1 MSNLKGLSTNAL
13 KIIAIICMA
22 LDHAP
27 FIAVDS
33 KAVYYDFPWFLLHA
47 VGRITAPIFFYLL
60 AVGYRRTRNANRY
73 TLRLLVFALISYVP
87 YVWYF
92 EDAPPDASN
101 FTHLNVIFT
110 MLFGLLMLRSIHE
123 IPSKPLKAVGVAL
136 CLLGAFYAD
145 YGLYGM
151 AIILVFD
158 LCRGDRGRTIL
169 GFGAVCMVYV
179 YKNVMTIVGDGPDAL
194 TAMFSAWQTPLYA
207 HYFIVQLCQLIPLTL
222 IAAHRLWQPDANE
235 ERPGFI
241 AKWGFYIFYPAH
253 IIILLTI
260 RNYYF

>member
-1 MSNLKGLSTNAL
+1 MV
-13 KIIAIICMA
+13 

-27 FIAVDS
+27 YLVADA
-33 KAVYYDFPWFLLHA
+33 KAQYYDFPWFLLHA
-47 VGRITAPIFFYLL
+47 AGRITAPIFFYLL
-60 AVGYRRTRNANRY
+60 ATGYQRTRNANRY
-73 TLRLLVFALISYVP
+73 TLRLLIFALISYVP

-92 EDAPPDASN
+92 EGAPPDASN

-123 IPSKPLKAVGVAL
+123 IPSKPLKAVGVVL
-136 CLLGAFYAD
+136 CLVGAFYAD

-158 LCRGDRGRTIL
+158 LCRGSRGRAIL

-179 YKNVMTIVGDGPDAL
+179 YKNVMAIVGDGPNAL
-194 TAMFSAWQTPLYA
+194 AVMFSAWQTPVYA
-207 HYFIVQLCQLIPLTL
+207 HYFIVQLCQLIPLAL
-222 IAAHRLWQPDANE
+222 IAAHSIWTQGSPE
-235 ERPGFI
+235 KRPEFL

-260 RNYYF
+260 RSLFLI